1 MAQAYARAPD
11 TDPDGPDGPLPEPI
25 SVGIGEGDEGS
36 TDGKQDPNYP
46 RTLFCSKIDP
56 IGALECYI
64 LSG

>member
-46 RTLFCSKIDP
+46 
-56 IGALECYI
+56 
-64 LSG
+64 